1 MWKPYFKKKHTS
13 FSNIQTDTMGKE
25 KTIPIALQNEL
36 VINLHERYF
45 TALTA
50 LALNLTLQDKEADDL
65 VAITLLQNMPLVSR
79 PFAPT

>member
-1 MWKPYFKKKHTS
+1 
-13 FSNIQTDTMGKE
+13 MGKE